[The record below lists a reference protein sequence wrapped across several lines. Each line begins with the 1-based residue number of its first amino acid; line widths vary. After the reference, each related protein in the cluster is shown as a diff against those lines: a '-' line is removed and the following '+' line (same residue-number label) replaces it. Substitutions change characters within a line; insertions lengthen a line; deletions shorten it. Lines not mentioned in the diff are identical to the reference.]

1 MLKKL
6 RLNFKIKKEAL
17 VLISLLFLTVIFIT
31 HYNQKQSQ
39 IKKNYSDLINNL
51 YFKKTSKHFLDKL
64 EPKFKKIRHQIKEGE
79 TFDVILNQYLIDDK
93 EIENLKKKLTKKIN
107 LNKLNTNQIIY
118 LTIDQADN
126 EIKNFTFQISN
137 KEKIYLTKNK
147 ESDFNQEI
155 ILTKLDK
162 KIIYQ
167 ENIIMQSLYKSAT
180 DKKIPANTIIEL
192 ARIYG
197 FQVDFQRDIRKKDR
211 FQIMYEVFVDE
222 NEKTI
227 ETGNILFANLIL
239 SGEDKSLY
247 YFDEEGSIGH
257 YDKNGKSIQKAL
269 MKTPI
274 NGARLSSPFG
284 MRKHPIDGFNK
295 MHRGTD
301 FAAPMGTPIM
311 ASGSG
316 TIKKAGW
323 CGGGGNCVVIRHNS
337 TYETIYAHM
346 SKFAKGI
353 KKGVR
358 VTQGQT
364 IGYVG
369 STGKSTGPHLHYEV
383 VVNGKKVNSQTLKLP
398 SGKILK
404 GEERKIFETKKIKLD
419 VLRSEKILG
428 IN

>member
-6 RLNFKIKKEAL
+6 RLNFKIKKEVL
-17 VLISLLFLTVIFIT
+17 VLISLLFLTVIFT
-31 HYNQKQSQ
+31 TQYNQGKNQ
-39 IKKNYSDLINNL
+39 IKKNYNNLINNL
-51 YFKKTSKHFLDKL
+51 YFKKTLKHFLDKV

-93 EIENLKKKLTKKIN
+93 EIQNLKKKLAEKIN
-107 LNKLNTNQIIY
+107 INKLNTNQIIY

-126 EIKNFTFQISN
+126 EIKNFAFQISN
-137 KEKIYLTKNK
+137 KEKIYLTKNE
-147 ESDFNQEI
+147 ESNFNQEI

-167 ENIIMQSLYKSAT
+167 ENTIMQSLYKSAT
-180 DKKIPANTIIEL
+180 DKKIPANTIIDL

-222 NEKTI
+222 NGKTI

-239 SGEDKSLY
+239 SGEDNSLY
-247 YFDEEGSIGH
+247 YFDQEGSIGH

-274 NGARLSSPFG
+274 NGARLSSSFG

-353 KKGVR
+353 KKGIR